1 MNPGYG
7 WVFGG
12 APSLS
17 NLSSPSSRRE
27 TKKLSVDR
35 MPGSVSH
42 GHLRRARVASLC
54 GPTRRTKYWLFMLQ
68 TVFDDHMVVRVP
80 RNSCFITEA
89 FDTTVTATLSINSS
103 RERRYVILQTGRED
117 TSDLLTVAVHF
128 PFSQKLPA
136 IFGRENLR
144 GAWKCLSFSSSFR
157 LL

>member
-1 MNPGYG
+1 M
-7 WVFGG
+7 
-12 APSLS
+12 A
-17 NLSSPSSRRE
+17 RR
-27 TKKLSVDR
+27 DAQNI
-35 MPGSVSH
+35 GC
-42 GHLRRARVASLC
+42 LC
-54 GPTRRTKYWLFMLQ
+54 YKRCSTITL
-68 TVFDDHMVVRVP
+68 VVRVP

-144 GAWKCLSFSSSFR
+144 GAWKCLSFSSSFGCFR
-157 LL
+157 KRSQTRGPNPVSIPSFSFLGSLLSKRSSLVLWRSLPSVLRVVKPEAA